1 MTLDSTT
8 RLIAVRHGETDWNR
22 QSRLQGH
29 TDIGLNP
36 RGHAQAR
43 RAAQSIAPDRPDA
56 VYASD
61 LARARCTAESI
72 AAACGLAVTLEPAL
86 RERQFGLYEGLTF
99 EAVEAQWPEQAQ
111 RWRQRDPAWG
121 PPGGEVLA
129 DFHQRAV
136 DAVARIA
143 AAHPGQCVVI
153 VSHGGVLDSLYRASL
168 RIDLQAPRTW
178 LVGNASIN
186 RLLFTPAGLS
196 LVGWNDDAHLDD
208 LDDLAG
214 LTLDETSR

>member
-1 MTLDSTT
+1 MTLDTAT

-36 RGHAQAR
+36 RGREQAR
-43 RAAQSIAPDRPDA
+43 RVARSIAPDRPDA

-61 LARARCTAESI
+61 LERACCTAGSI

-86 RERQFGLYEGLTF
+86 RERRFGAYEGLTF
-99 EAVEAQWPEQAQ
+99 DAVQARWPEQAQ
-111 RWRQRDPAWG
+111 RWRSRDPAWG
-121 PPGGEVLA
+121 PPDGEVLA
-129 DFHQRAV
+129 VFHQRAV
-136 DAVARIA
+136 DTVARIA

-196 LVGWNDDAHLDD
+196 LVGWNDDAHLDGM
-208 LDDLAG
+208 DDLA
-214 LTLDETSR
+214 LDETSR